1 MSIINLKKQFYRFLT
16 YLVIRRLSRKDGDPC
31 LLGIDGERLRDL
43 DRDREYDRE
52 QERLPYPLE
61 RDLDLDLL

>member
-1 MSIINLKKQFYRFLT
+1 MSIINLKKQLYRSLT

-43 DRDREYDRE
+43 DQDREYDRE